1 MNANKVWLDAIRDA
15 VNRILESVE
24 HTELAPYW
32 WIDSM
37 EDDAAIILHAVI
49 RLEEQKRGLSVDEVM
64 EVVLTWHNYSDMTE
78 EQAQELCGNETPEEA
93 YEDLR
98 ARLTAKLQGK

>member
-1 MNANKVWLDAIRDA
+1 MNTNKVWLDAIRDA

-64 EVVLTWHNYSDMTE
+64 EAVGP
-78 EQAQELCGNETPEEA
+78 LCIGEA
-93 YEDLR
+93 TDAAIR
-98 ARLTAKLQGK
+98 TQLTAKLQGK